1 MNGYIYTL
9 GPLRHPRLKQKY
21 ATNSEEIKQL
31 AIDRYWGTLL
41 APPDRLKVVVDM
53 FALIVTVTDP
63 ERPRPSVEDGFSR
76 YKILEYERVIR

>member
-1 MNGYIYTL
+1 MITYVLEPPSHIRF
-9 GPLRHPRLKQKY
+9 RHNY

-31 AIDRYWGTLL
+31 AIDRYWGT
-41 APPDRLKVVVDM
+41 AMESSDRLKVVVDM

-63 ERPRPSVEDGFSR
+63 EVGPLAR